1 MYSGKKKCHTAKV
14 QCIINHHK
22 VILQV
27 DTSIIQMHDFKLFK
41 RTNPNLTNAK
51 FILADS
57 GYQGIKHIHANA
69 FTPLKATKKYPLV
82 QEAKDYNALLSKT
95 RVRVEHIFAKFKAF
109 KMFSTTYRKSLARF
123 ELRVKLVFGWIW
135 WFCRMSV
142 I

>member
-1 MYSGKKKCHTAKV
+1 M
-14 QCIINHHK
+14 QCIINHHN

-82 QEAKDYNALLSKT
+82 QEVKDYNALLSKT
-95 RVRVEHIFAKFKAF
+95 QGRVEHIFAKFEAF
-109 KMFSTTYRKSLARF
+109 KMFSTTYRKSL
-123 ELRVKLVFGWIW
+123 LVIQ
-135 WFCRMSV
+135 
-142 I
+142 